1 MMGGDE
7 VRIAV
12 KLVIEETSLDI
23 VNHKLTQQQCMGV
36 LVGILRRKA
45 YRITKSLNYGFSQGH
60 NTT

>member
-12 KLVIEETSLDI
+12 KLGIEETSLDI

-45 YRITKSLNYGFSQGH
+45 
-60 NTT
+60 